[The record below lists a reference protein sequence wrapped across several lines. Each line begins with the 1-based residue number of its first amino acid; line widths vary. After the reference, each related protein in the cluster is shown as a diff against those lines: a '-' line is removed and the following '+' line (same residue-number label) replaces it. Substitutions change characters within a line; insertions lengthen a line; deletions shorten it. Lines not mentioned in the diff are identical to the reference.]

1 MTCEGDGDD
10 DVVEGGGDGD
20 GVKWIP
26 ALTSGET
33 SCAPDSEGGMEAC
46 DGGHAGGAW
55 SCTGA

>member
-1 MTCEGDGDD
+1 VKGMATMMWSRG
-10 DVVEGGGDGD
+10 GGGDGD

-33 SCAPDSEGGMEAC
+33 SCAPGSEGGMQAC